1 MRVFLILLISTVM
14 SGCANVDVRRVTSYD
29 QPGIRY
35 WRPAP
40 YLLLQQTLKDERV
53 VCDATLVTLPDKS
66 EEYAITMSAG
76 IGAVKAT
83 PTLHDGWR
91 LDSLSTDVD
100 SKTSEN
106 LTAIAGLIKSIAP
119 SGIGARAAAPRGS
132 DDNCSGFYRIDYE
145 SDGHIKGF
153 SKVSI
158 AARR

>member
-1 MRVFLILLISTVM
+1 MRILILFLLSTIV
-14 SGCANVDVRRVTSYD
+14 SGCANVEVRRVTSYD

-40 YLLLQQTLKDERV
+40 YLILHQTVKDGKAI
-53 VCDATLVTLPDKS
+53 CDATMVTLPDKS

-76 IGAVKAT
+76 VGAVKAT

-100 SKTSEN
+100 SKASEN
-106 LTAIAGLIKSIAP
+106 LTAIAGLIKSVAP
-119 SGIGARAAAPRGS
+119 NGISGRTAVRQPAA
-132 DDNCSGFYRIDYE
+132 DTCSGFYRIDYRP
-145 SDGHIKGF
+145 DGQIKGF

-158 AARR
+158 